1 MAGKV
6 HTDSEALY
14 AVRSAIAKFAG
25 SFQEAQGNFSQC
37 FERMNY
43 QIEDYMRMLDS
54 DIESCEEEKRVL
66 QRQVEECEEKQLT
79 AQSEQS
85 HHQNGRTDSFVCDRC
100 KTRMMLKIYGDSTSC
115 KSSSGCSGTMHR
127 VFNDGDYNRLNV
139 EIQQLEEKKRQ
150 LQERIT
156 DLDERIRKREADK
169 GRVETNS
176 SELQMHQQS
185 IMSLL
190 VFGSGEDPE
199 TAVAFIDKALVNLG
213 DYQGVTFDS
222 DISSSNDEV
231 QKKNEL
237 NEDASS
243 QKDNDN
249 SSTIDIQELLS
260 KEQFSDDDRAAI
272 RNAIMQGTIGEY
284 EIRTIGA
291 RVKAKIDKAIENR
304 RNEFEYLQKK
314 RRELALAFNYATT
327 DEERK
332 KVATD
337 SILLKARE
345 QAYREKYG
353 NSSMVKEAIAS
364 YRSVGPEKDDK
375 GQSYDKGF
383 FSSSKPVMD
392 AIDSI
397 REFLPTEWVNK
408 SSSIPIITK
417 HVNRGYFNMKD
428 GVPTIALSTAG
439 SGMQRCAFHEMGHFF
454 EELYPE
460 IRKLEYQ
467 FYNRRTAGEELRWLG
482 AGYSRSEVT
491 RYDNF
496 IEPYMGKD
504 YGNTETSGYE
514 LFSMGMESVF
524 ANSYDLSRDPEYQ
537 DFMFGI
543 LVSV

>member
-14 AVRSAIAKFAG
+14 AVRSAITKFAG
-25 SFQEAQGNFSQC
+25 SFQEAQGRFSQC
-37 FERMNY
+37 FEQMNY
-43 QIEDYMRMLDS
+43 QIDDYQRQLRAAKEDCLAEKRSLERE
-54 DIESCEEEKRVL
+54 IEDCEERKTEAERKK
-66 QRQVEECEEKQLT
+66 EANKGG
-79 AQSEQS
+79 S
-85 HHQNGRTDSFVCDRC
+85 TDSFVCRNEAC
-100 KTRMMLKIYGDSTSC
+100 GASMMLKVYGDTTTCRSC
-115 KSSSGCSGTMHR
+115 GGTMHR
-127 VFNDGDYNRLNV
+127 VYTGGEYNRYNSEVYQLENRLK
-139 EIQQLEEKKRQ
+139 ELRERAGAIETKMQQLEIADGNITTNRSILQSQQ
-150 LQERIT
+150 L
-156 DLDERIRKREADK
+156 
-169 GRVETNS
+169 
-176 SELQMHQQS
+176 S

-190 VFGSGEDPE
+190 TFVSGEDPE
-199 TAVAFIDKALVNLG
+199 TVVAYIDKALASLG

-222 DISSSNDEV
+222 DISSSNDET
-231 QKKNEL
+231 QKKNEM
-237 NEDASS
+237 NESATSPEG
-243 QKDNDN
+243 NDN
-249 SSTIDIQELLS
+249 STTEDIQELLS
-260 KEQFSDDDRAAI
+260 KERFSDDDRAAI

-291 RVKAKIDKAIENR
+291 RVKARIDKALEDR

-314 RRELALAFNYATT
+314 RRELALSFNYATT
-327 DEERK
+327 EEERK
-332 KVATD
+332 KIATE

-353 NSSMVKEAIAS
+353 NSHMVKDAIAS
-364 YRSVGPEKDDK
+364 YRSVGPGRDDK

-383 FSSSKPVMD
+383 LSSSKPVMD

-408 SSSIPIITK
+408 SNSIPIITK